1 MQTPKAPLTFIFS
14 IGLALT
20 GTALAQDEERTGPS
34 VREQV
39 DSQLEVYRTEMGLSD
54 YTWNQVELI
63 LKSGIRERVA
73 IAQRYG
79 LDQEGAMDN
88 LSNKDKRQMRKELKE
103 SRKNTEERME
113 RYLDKEQ
120 MKAFKQFQEEQRDQ
134 MMARL
139 ESQQATVTEQ

>member
-1 MQTPKAPLTFIFS
+1 MQTHKASLTLFLS

-139 ESQQATVTEQ
+139 ESQQATVADQ